1 MHGGTFAGYARR
13 QEDASSR
20 PALVALLLVALLL
33 AELVAAV
40 GACAVLACVGV
51 TRASG
56 LPGRR
61 RLPATGPTIPDI
73 GTAVSVPVGEATHRR
88 TP

>member
-20 PALVALLLVALLL
+20 PALVALLL

-73 GTAVSVPVGEATHRR
+73 GTAVSAPVGEATHRR